1 MDSRHEVSGA
11 GYRELARYEGAGGAP
26 PMRRVL
32 PADLSFC
39 EVHTDEGDI
48 LVLGFRH
55 SADGGGASA
64 LSASERIVVGLALDG
79 KSNVEIGK
87 ARATSAR
94 TVANQLASAFRKLGV
109 SSRRE
114 LATVA
119 PLANRWPHR
128 SEPP

>member
-1 MDSRHEVSGA
+1 MDGYGETA
-11 GYRELARYEGAGGAP
+11 GPRYRELAEDEDTARP
-26 PMRRVL
+26 PL

-39 EVHTDEGDI
+39 EIHTDDGDL

-55 SADGGGASA
+55 GPGFGRPAKSA
-64 LSASERIVVGLALDG
+64 LSASERIVVALALDG

-94 TVANQLASAFRKLGV
+94 TIANQLASAFRKLGV

-119 PLANRWPHR
+119 PLSRGPTR